1 MDNLKNKIM
10 ELKKQRDVVI
20 LGHYY
25 VDKEVQDICDYI
37 GDSFFLA
44 KKATEI
50 KNKTIMFCGVRFMAE
65 SAKILNPDKTVL
77 LVNDKAVCPMAA
89 MVTKE
94 DIDKIRAQYDDVTV
108 VCYINSQSEIK
119 RYVDVCITSGNAM
132 KVIEKIDTE
141 YIYFIPDKNLG
152 GYLAKQF
159 PDKKWILHPGYCPLH
174 DSFKKEDVIKAKT
187 AYPASLVMAHPEC
200 SNEVLEL
207 ADFVGSTTGIINYV
221 NNSDHEEFIIA
232 SEFGMFYELEKQNP
246 GKKFHTIIKNQVC
259 EDMKKITLDR
269 IVDVL
274 ENDQTGV
281 VLDEDLIKEAKS
293 SLDKMLEMA
302 K

>member
-94 DIDKIRAQYDDVTV
+94 DIDKVRAQYDDVTV

-221 NNSDHEEFIIA
+221 NNSDHDEFIIA

-246 GKKFHTIIKNQVC
+246 DKKFHTIIKNQVC